1 MMKKLML
8 LSLQMMF
15 FTFFAFAQTREAA
28 PLQKDTVPNNWYQ
41 LDPATSGFQGVSIDK
56 AYSFLKSTKLKSKKV
71 IVAVIDSGIDTTHE
85 DLKPVLW
92 TNPGEIAG
100 NGIDDDKNGY
110 VDDVHGWNFLGGKDG
125 RNVKDDSYEASR
137 VYHLLKAKY
146 GDKTIDVATLSAD
159 DKAEYET
166 YLRAKESVTKNVD
179 ENEIAFMKQIRT
191 PLLQGDSV
199 IRKEL
204 GKEVYTC
211 NDLKN
216 YKTTNKAALQTRS
229 MLMGLCGANKSDDL
243 SNEMVLDDLNAQIR
257 KGDEVNTAPPAYR
270 GNIVKDNENDIND
283 RFYGNNDLMA
293 STPFHGSFCAGI
305 IAAAHNNN
313 DKLNGIA
320 DNVEIMAIRAVPNG
334 DEHDK
339 DIALAIKYAVDNGAK
354 VINMSFGKSFSPQ
367 KKWVDDAIRYANS
380 KGVLLVHA
388 AGNDSKNID
397 TENNFPNPVYADNSG
412 RAENY
417 ISVGASGDKKSG
429 GLIASFS
436 NYGKKEVDVFAPGVQ
451 IFSTTPFNNSYG
463 KSQGTSFAAPIVTG
477 IAALILEY
485 YPSLSPLQVKA
496 AIENSVA
503 PIKEKVKNPE
513 TGEMVEMETLSR
525 TGGVVNAY
533 TAVKNAS
540 EMAATPNPQF
550 KLPKSTIKKNKKG

>member
-125 RNVKDDSYEASR
+125 HNVKDDSYEASR

-179 ENEIAFMKQIRT
+179 ENEIAFMKQICT
-191 PLLQGDSV
+191 PLLQVDSV

-216 YKTTNKAALQTRS
+216 Y
-229 MLMGLCGANKSDDL
+229 
-243 SNEMVLDDLNAQIR
+243 
-257 KGDEVNTAPPAYR
+257 
-270 GNIVKDNENDIND
+270 
-283 RFYGNNDLMA
+283 
-293 STPFHGSFCAGI
+293 
-305 IAAAHNNN
+305 
-313 DKLNGIA
+313 
-320 DNVEIMAIRAVPNG
+320 
-334 DEHDK
+334 
-339 DIALAIKYAVDNGAK
+339 
-354 VINMSFGKSFSPQ
+354 
-367 KKWVDDAIRYANS
+367 
-380 KGVLLVHA
+380 
-388 AGNDSKNID
+388 
-397 TENNFPNPVYADNSG
+397 
-412 RAENY
+412 
-417 ISVGASGDKKSG
+417 
-429 GLIASFS
+429 
-436 NYGKKEVDVFAPGVQ
+436 
-451 IFSTTPFNNSYG
+451 
-463 KSQGTSFAAPIVTG
+463 
-477 IAALILEY
+477 
-485 YPSLSPLQVKA
+485 
-496 AIENSVA
+496 
-503 PIKEKVKNPE
+503 
-513 TGEMVEMETLSR
+513 
-525 TGGVVNAY
+525 
-533 TAVKNAS
+533 
-540 EMAATPNPQF
+540 
-550 KLPKSTIKKNKKG
+550 

>member
-1 MMKKLML
+1 MKKFMLSILPLML
-8 LSLQMMF
+8 FSV
-15 FTFFAFAQTREAA
+15 FAFAQEGDPEQR
-28 PLQKDTVPNNWYQ
+28 LKKDTLPNNWYQ
-41 LDPATSGFQGVSIDK
+41 MDPATTGFQGVSIEK
-56 AYSFLKSTKLKSKKV
+56 AYDFLKSTKLKSKKV

-92 TNPGEIAG
+92 TNKGEIPG

-110 VDDVHGWNFLGGKDG
+110 IDDVHGWNFIGGKDG

-137 VYHLLKAKY
+137 VFHNLKAKFD
-146 GDKTIDVATLSAD
+146 GKTINEAELSAE
-159 DKAEYET
+159 DKAEYQN
-166 YLRAKESVTKNVD
+166 YVRAKESITKDVD
-179 ENEIAFMKQIRT
+179 ENEINFMKQIRT
-191 PLLQGDSV
+191 PLLKGDSV

-204 GKEVYTC
+204 AKEVYTC
-211 NDLKN
+211 KDLKN
-216 YKTTNKAALQTRS
+216 YSTTDKAANQTRQM
-229 MLMGLCGANKSDDL
+229 MLGLCGANKNEDI
-243 SNEMVLDDLNAQIR
+243 SNEMIIDDINAQIR
-257 KGDEVNTAPPAYR
+257 KGDEANETPPNYR
-270 GNIVKDNENDIND
+270 GDIVKDNENDIND
-283 RFYGNNDLMA
+283 RYYGNNDIMA
-293 STPFHGSFCAGI
+293 NTPFHGTFCSGI

-354 VINMSFGKSFSPQ
+354 VINMSFGKGFSPQ
-367 KKWVDDAIRYANS
+367 KKWVDDAIRYAQS

-397 TENNFPNPVYADNSG
+397 TENNFPNPVYADKSG
-412 RAENY
+412 RADNY
-417 ISVGASGDKKSG
+417 ISVGASGDKKAG

-451 IFSTTPFNNSYG
+451 IYSTTPNNNSYG

-485 YPSLSPLQVKA
+485 YPSLTPQQVKS
-496 AIENSVA
+496 AIEKSVE
-503 PIKEKVKNPE
+503 PLKEKVKNPE
-513 TGEMVEMETLSR
+513 TGEMVDMSTLSR
-525 TGGVVNAY
+525 TGGMVNAY
-533 TAVKNAS
+533 LAVKNAS
-540 EMAATPNPQF
+540 EMAAKSNLQM
-550 KLPKSTIKKNKKG
+550 KLPKSNIKKNKKG